1 MSSINN
7 GSQEVYG
14 KIVSCADEIS
24 KVFISYGDTIRKEIE
39 SETRQEAKQAYLKE
53 CERFRHPWTIFEGMS
68 DLGGKNK
75 QDKIDSYNRLTRYQ
89 NSYRWLIRHKKEASF
104 SEFSQICNRNGITS
118 PGEQT
123 VMYSA
128 ALFDIVGLNKVID
141 INQELGDY

>member
-7 GSQEVYG
+7 ESQKIYG
-14 KIVSCADEIS
+14 KIVSCADEVS
-24 KVFISYGDTIRKEIE
+24 KTFISYADTIRKEVE

-53 CERFRHPWTIFEGMS
+53 CERFRHPWTIFEGM
-68 DLGGKNK
+68 GGNR

-104 SEFSQICNRNGITS
+104 SEFAQICNRNGITS

-128 ALFDIVGLNKVID
+128 ALFDIIGLNKIID
-141 INQELGDY
+141 TNQELGDY

>member
-7 GSQEVYG
+7 GSQVVYG
-14 KIVSCADEIS
+14 KILSCADEVA
-24 KVFISYGDTIRKEIE
+24 KVFVSYGDTIREEIE
-39 SETRQEAKQAYLKE
+39 AETRQEAKQAYLKE
-53 CERFRHPWTIFEGMS
+53 CERFRHPWTIFEGM
-68 DLGGKNK
+68 GGNR
-75 QDKIDSYNRLTRYQ
+75 QDKIDSYNRLVRYQ

-128 ALFDIVGLNKVID
+128 ALFDIIGLNKIID
-141 INQELGDY
+141 TNQELGDY